1 MSEQTPEK
9 DSSIS
14 ATGSGGRYPRTG
26 RPLEARSKSS
36 SIPYGLLLVM
46 AIIIAVGGWLVY
58 DLFEATEGELEN
70 ARARIMQLEERARI
84 TDEAVTET
92 GASASEQINLW
103 ESEIRRLEQQ
113 RKRNKSAID
122 ANQVALQKQVKT
134 LSAIETSMR
143 GLKAQVSRHEGSFTQ
158 QQEVIDQLN
167 TLQENVEQLVNQQRD
182 LVDKVNVTSM
192 TTSGLRSSLEP
203 RVKENAEA
211 IAAIDAYRR
220 EVNARLADL
229 KRRIESSLP

>member
-1 MSEQTPEK
+1 
-9 DSSIS
+9 
-14 ATGSGGRYPRTG
+14 
-26 RPLEARSKSS
+26 
-36 SIPYGLLLVM
+36 M
-46 AIIIAVGGWLVY
+46 AIIIGVGGWLVY
-58 DLFEATEGELEN
+58 DLFEVIEDELEN
-70 ARARIMQLEERARI
+70 AGARI
-84 TDEAVTET
+84 THLDERVRVTDAAVTET

-122 ANQVALQKQVKT
+122 ANQVTLQKQVKM
-134 LSAIETSMR
+134 LSTIEASMR
-143 GLKAQVSRHEGSFTQ
+143 GLKSQVSRHEGSFAQ

-167 TLQENVEQLVNQQRD
+167 TLQENIEQLVNQQRD
-182 LVDKVNVTSM
+182 LVDKMNITSM

-203 RVKENAEA
+203 RVKENEEA

-229 KRRIESSLP
+229 KRRLESSIP